1 MRSTALLLGS
11 LALVQAI
18 PTRRVIKRQ
27 VEELRDS
34 YDFVVVGG
42 GTSGLTVADRLS
54 EAFPERVLSPIP
66 PLVLPSFPAFLALP
80 QLPVPLTYPKHP
92 NEEEGLTRRKGTP
105 SLSSM
110 VR

>member
-18 PTRRVIKRQ
+18 PTRRIVKRQ

-66 PLVLPSFPAFLALP
+66 PPLLLPSFPAFLALP
-80 QLPVPLTYPKHP
+80 QAPVPLTYPQHP
-92 NEEEGLTRRKGTP
+92 NEEEELTRRKGTP
-105 SLSSM
+105 S
-110 VR
+110 

>member
-18 PTRRVIKRQ
+18 PTRRIVKRQ

-54 EAFPERVLSPIP
+54 EAFPERVLSPHSSSSSSSIF
-66 PLVLPSFPAFLALP
+66 PSFPCSAASASP
-80 QLPVPLTYPKHP
+80 T
-92 NEEEGLTRRKGTP
+92 NI
-105 SLSSM
+105 S
-110 VR
+110 